1 MLRSLMSSSTLI
13 LTLILMNYF
22 VETRMIEE
30 EKKEVERMGVEYK
43 ITLNPFINPIEPHS
57 RNVIEA

>member
-1 MLRSLMSSSTLI
+1 MSSSTLT

-30 EKKEVERMGVEYK
+30 EKKDVERMGVEYK